1 MEAADKSTMII
12 SCVGKDFHIRF
23 CHFYAQFCCEIA
35 FSEGAK
41 PVLEDLQTARRD
53 YESSR
58 LAALEPDEVERYSL
72 LSEKIQ
78 THIRN
83 ILQ

>member
-1 MEAADKSTMII
+1 MEAADNSTMII
-12 SCVGKDFHIRF
+12 SCMGKDFHIRF
-23 CHFYAQFCCEIA
+23 CHVYAQFCCKIS

-53 YESSR
+53 YEAAR
-58 LAALEPDEVERYSL
+58 LAALEPDEVERYSP

>member
-1 MEAADKSTMII
+1 MII

-23 CHFYAQFCCEIA
+23 CYFYAQFCCKIS

-41 PVLEDLQTARRD
+41 PVLEELEAVRRD
-53 YESSR
+53 YEAAR
-58 LAALEPDEVERYSL
+58 LAALEPDEVEPDEVERYSP